1 VLFMLG
7 QVRSHVFVI
16 AAGTLL
22 AVLSLVSIVQ
32 LTDPAQTGILTYFFL
47 YLSILL
53 TIVGSVTLLG
63 LLFRYKYVRNLYIV
77 NLVTSIR
84 QGLLISLFVV
94 VGLFLGVHG
103 LWFWWTALIL
113 ALFLMCVE
121 VFFNVA

>member
-1 VLFMLG
+1 MLG